1 MKSQLK
7 TSYLHRQEGKIKPKN
22 YMKKL
27 INQNKVILFSTKY
40 INYTNYEVFL
50 KMPPILTDRRHAL
63 HLNCISLDFS
73 LE

>member
-27 INQNKVILFSTKY
+27 INQNKVKFIKY
-40 INYTNYEVFL
+40 IIQIMIKQSKNGY
-50 KMPPILTDRRHAL
+50 
-63 HLNCISLDFS
+63 
-73 LE
+73 

>member
-40 INYTNYEVFL
+40 IKYTIYEVSL
-50 KMPPILTDRRHAL
+50 KTPSIFTD
-63 HLNCISLDFS
+63 
-73 LE
+73 

>member
-27 INQNKVILFSTKY
+27 INQNKVILTTKY

-50 KMPPILTDRRHAL
+50 KMPPIFADRRHAL

>member
-27 INQNKVILFSTKY
+27 INQNKVIFFFIIYKVHYL
-40 INYTNYEVFL
+40 
-50 KMPPILTDRRHAL
+50 
-63 HLNCISLDFS
+63 
-73 LE
+73 

>member
-27 INQNKVILFSTKY
+27 INQNKVKFIKY
-40 INYTNYEVFL
+40 ISTLIMKSFWKCLLSSQTEGMRYT
-50 KMPPILTDRRHAL
+50 
-63 HLNCISLDFS
+63 
-73 LE
+73 

>member
-27 INQNKVILFSTKY
+27 INQNKVKFIKY
-40 INYTNYEVFL
+40 ISTLIMKSCL
-50 KMPPILTDRRHAL
+50 KMPPIFADRRHAL

>member
-27 INQNKVILFSTKY
+27 INQNKVIFSTKY
-40 INYTNYEVFL
+40 IKYTIYEVSL
-50 KMPPILTDRRHAL
+50 KIPSIFTD
-63 HLNCISLDFS
+63 
-73 LE
+73 

>member
-27 INQNKVILFSTKY
+27 INQNKVILTTKY
-40 INYTNYEVFL
+40 INYTNYEVSL
-50 KMPPILTDRRHAL
+50 KNTLYLHRLRGYDKYCILIHA
-63 HLNCISLDFS
+63 
-73 LE
+73 

>member
-40 INYTNYEVFL
+40 IKYTIYEVSL
-50 KMPPILTDRRHAL
+50 KNTLYL
-63 HLNCISLDFS
+63 HRLRA
-73 LE
+73 